1 MRENGQKYI
10 NDQKRY
16 ASEVVSMG
24 AAAVAI
30 GYEKQMTGFVGCWMM
45 LGRDVLH

>member
-24 AAAVAI
+24 GAAVAI
-30 GYEKQMTGFVGCWMM
+30 GYEKQRRGFIGRWMM
-45 LGRDVLH
+45 LGRGLLH